1 MSKNEYTDNYIIAL
15 LRSVLNNTTP
25 ADFSDEIDWD
35 CFIKTASEHHISN
48 TLYYAIEKL
57 NIKPPQAVCNFLF
70 QEHTKA
76 LLRDATQQ
84 AEAEQIIKVFSENGL
99 RCLPMKGYCL
109 KKYYPSSDMRY
120 MSDLDIFIDL
130 NNAEKAKGI
139 LENLGYTF
147 DFCGKVHDNYIKK
160 PIMHI
165 EVHKYLMDDDM
176 YNIAQ
181 YYNSTDGFMRG
192 NKLSDSTLEYTLS
205 DEEFYIYMISHCAK
219 HYLTFGTGIISV
231 MDIFIF
237 LSKKGKCLNHEY
249 IKSELK
255 KLKLSKLNEKLV
267 ALANMWFGNGKTNKT
282 LEEMSDYIISSGS
295 YGKVENQVLH
305 NFLNKSNS
313 KNSLFVKK
321 VKYFFFMIFPNVE
334 YISGKYPS
342 VKERPYLLPLY
353 WIRRWFSSIFF
364 NRESIRLRL
373 FSVLKTKKNIADL
386 YTQVSEE

>member
-1 MSKNEYTDNYIIAL
+1 MGKNEYTDKYIIAL
-15 LRSVLNNTTP
+15 LRSVLNGTTP
-25 ADFSDEIDWD
+25 AEFSDEIDWD
-35 CFIKTASEHHISN
+35 YFIRTSSEHHISN
-48 TLYYAIEKL
+48 MLFYAVEKL
-57 NIKPPQAVCNFLF
+57 NTKPPKAVCDFLF
-70 QEHTKA
+70 QEHTKS
-76 LLRDATQQ
+76 LFRDATQQ
-84 AEAEQIIKVFSENGL
+84 AEAEHIISAFSSNGV

-120 MSDLDIFIDL
+120 MSDLDIFIDS
-130 NNAEKAKGI
+130 NNAEKARGV

-192 NKLSDSTLEYTLS
+192 DRLSDSTLEYTLS

-219 HYLTFGTGIISV
+219 HYLTFGTGLISV
-231 MDIFIF
+231 MDIYIF
-237 LSKKGKCLNHEY
+237 LNKKGNSLNHEY

-267 ALANMWFGNGKTNKT
+267 ALANMWFGNGKANKA

-313 KNSLFVKK
+313 KNSLFTKK

-334 YISGKYPS
+334 YLSGKYPN
-342 VKERPYLLPLY
+342 VKEKPYLLPFY
-353 WIRRWFSSIFF
+353 WVKRWFSSIFF

-373 FSVLKTKKNIADL
+373 FSVLKTKKNITDL
-386 YTQVSEE
+386 YTQVNEE